1 MTNPIAPGAK
11 IADKYRILRTLGQGG
26 MGVVYLAH
34 HERLDRQVAIKLLHA
49 QMEQQRAAV
58 TRFEREIKAM
68 ALVNNRHIAHAL
80 DADVLDD
87 GSLYLVMEYL
97 EGHNLRV
104 ELRQRRAIPY
114 PEAVAYIIQAC
125 QGIAAV
131 HDVGIVH
138 RDLKPGNL
146 FLTELSGARCIK
158 VLDFGV
164 VKFLESK
171 DVAVTE
177 ADVAVGTPL
186 YMSPEQLRAPEDVSP
201 RSDVWALGVVLYE
214 LIAGLSPFAAA
225 TPGAVVA
232 AVMLDAP
239 VSLSTLVPEVP
250 EELARIVANALVK
263 VPKFR
268 IGSVR
273 ELAEQLAP
281 FALPTD
287 EIRVSSSVSPP
298 PRKPMPART
307 SVRPQLAAEIESRV
321 DAFGENARAGQHNS
335 SLDELRQLPS
345 FAKIAIAQGSDH
357 MPTERPTTSHAMAG
371 PFDAPTLTAAR
382 PATLPVQSQAQPPS
396 PRRNRAL
403 GALGIVVLISGL
415 LTLLVAG
422 PRASGAPPA
431 LSPPARTAPSGTSLA
446 SAAQAR
452 PSPQAPSV
460 RDPNIVPDGAPIQA
474 LIPTSSA
481 PPRAASSSPPPARP
495 KAATAS
501 ARTPI
506 LTSPVSAP
514 PVATDGKP
522 LHL

>member
-164 VKFLESK
+164 VKFLERK

-239 VSLSTLVPEVP
+239 VPLATLVPEVP
-250 EELARIVANALVK
+250 EELARVVAGALSK

-273 ELAEQLAP
+273 ELAELLSP
-281 FALPTD
+281 FAMPTD
-287 EIRVSSSVSPP
+287 AIRVAPSTSSPP
-298 PRKPMPART
+298 PARTLSRT
-307 SVRPQLAAEIESRV
+307 SVRPQLAAQIKSQVEAFHENSRSGDRNTPL
-321 DAFGENARAGQHNS
+321 DA
-335 SLDELRQLPS
+335 LRQLPS
-345 FAKIAIAQGSDH
+345 LAKIAIARGSDD
-357 MPTERPTTSHAMAG
+357 MPTNRPVTSPGAAEFG
-371 PFDAPTLTAAR
+371 PPTVTAAR
-382 PATLPVQSQAQPPS
+382 
-396 PRRNRAL
+396 RA
-403 GALGIVVLISGL
+403 I
-415 LTLLVAG
+415 
-422 PRASGAPPA
+422 
-431 LSPPARTAPSGTSLA
+431 
-446 SAAQAR
+446 
-452 PSPQAPSV
+452 PQAALQP
-460 RDPNIVPDGAPIQA
+460 QA
-474 LIPTSSA
+474 
-481 PPRAASSSPPPARP
+481 
-495 KAATAS
+495 
-501 ARTPI
+501 
-506 LTSPVSAP
+506 
-514 PVATDGKP
+514 
-522 LHL
+522 

>member
-1 MTNPIAPGAK
+1 MNAAMSPGDR
-11 IADKYRILRTLGQGG
+11 IADKYRIVSTLGRGG
-26 MGVVYLAH
+26 MGVVYLAQ
-34 HERLDRQVAIKLLHA
+34 HERLDRPVAIKLLHT
-49 QMEQQRAAV
+49 QLEQKSVAV

-87 GSLYLVMEYL
+87 GSLFLVMEYL

-164 VKFLESK
+164 VKFLESY
-171 DVAVTE
+171 DGGAATE

-186 YMSPEQLRAPEDVSP
+186 YMSPEQLRTPDEVSP

-239 VSLSTLVPEVP
+239 VPLATLVPEVP
-250 EELARIVANALVK
+250 EELARVVAGALSK

-273 ELAEQLAP
+273 ELAELLSP
-281 FALPTD
+281 FAMPTD
-287 EIRVSSSVSPP
+287 AIRVAPSTSSPP
-298 PRKPMPART
+298 PARTLSRT
-307 SVRPQLAAEIESRV
+307 SVRPQLAA
-321 DAFGENARAGQHNS
+321 Q
-335 SLDELRQLPS
+335 
-345 FAKIAIAQGSDH
+345 
-357 MPTERPTTSHAMAG
+357 
-371 PFDAPTLTAAR
+371 
-382 PATLPVQSQAQPPS
+382 
-396 PRRNRAL
+396 
-403 GALGIVVLISGL
+403 
-415 LTLLVAG
+415 
-422 PRASGAPPA
+422 
-431 LSPPARTAPSGTSLA
+431 
-446 SAAQAR
+446 
-452 PSPQAPSV
+452 
-460 RDPNIVPDGAPIQA
+460 
-474 LIPTSSA
+474 
-481 PPRAASSSPPPARP
+481 
-495 KAATAS
+495 
-501 ARTPI
+501 
-506 LTSPVSAP
+506 
-514 PVATDGKP
+514 
-522 LHL
+522 